1 MTRSEESQGGERQ
14 MDDVKQMDVVQEEQ
28 RHNAPL
34 GDDGP
39 ERDMRAVLGLDDP
52 QDEAQDEPENEEQET
67 TDEKDGETPKDAG
80 SEDPHPRSEEHTSE
94 LQSRENLVCRLLLE
108 KKNQKR

>member
-14 MDDVKQMDVVQEEQ
+14 MDDVKQMDVVQDEL

-34 GDDGP
+34 EDEGL

-52 QDEAQDEPENEEQET
+52 QDEAHDEPESKEKEQGT
-67 TDEKDGETPKDAG
+67 TDAKDGETPTDEG
-80 SEDPHPRSEEHTSE
+80 GEDPLVVIGGEKFRLSE
-94 LQSRENLVCRLLLE
+94 LQEWRKGYLRQS
-108 KKNQKR
+108 

>member
-1 MTRSEESQGGERQ
+1 MTRGEESQGGERQ

-34 GDDGP
+34 EDEGL

-67 TDEKDGETPKDAG
+67 TDAKDGETPKGEG
-80 SEDPHPRSEEHTSE
+80 SEDPLIEIGGD
-94 LQSRENLVCRLLLE
+94 
-108 KKNQKR
+108 